1 MQIPALSL
9 AGDNTEVKKWGENK
23 GVEKEKKKLNAELAE
38 WRQKTTIANKQQKR
52 HREKLICAERM
63 YTKAVFRIEI
73 ERRDSIFFF
82 FERLAFS
89 CFAVWSNQA
98 KQVKLKNKIKSATG
112 PDRPLRNT
120 SEQATSRRMRKG
132 RTSKRRKKKKKILR
146 VSWVK
151 AKGEKKKVELNR

>member
-82 FERLAFS
+82 FWKTRFFLFRSMVEPGKTS
-89 CFAVWSNQA
+89 QTK
-98 KQVKLKNKIKSATG
+98 KQNKKC
-112 PDRPLRNT
+112 N
-120 SEQATSRRMRKG
+120 
-132 RTSKRRKKKKKILR
+132 RTWPAS
-146 VSWVK
+146 
-151 AKGEKKKVELNR
+151 